1 MEIEAILATSVDDD
15 LTELVVDLFQQHG
28 TAVCA
33 YVQCLVRDWELAHDL
48 TQDAF
53 LQLYKTRA
61 RLAHVENPRAWVY
74 RIASHVAFSE
84 LKRRRRFRWLPW
96 RSAEEQAPLTW
107 IEHDETVERQV
118 IVEQTLNELPPDYRA
133 PLLLYSSYGLS
144 VREVAQALEIS
155 EGAAK
160 TRLHRARTMFR
171 EVFERTEQFENW
183 GNAKNEE

>member
-96 RSAEEQAPLTW
+96 RSADQQPRFTWVEQDQQVEQRVIMEQALG
-107 IEHDETVERQV
+107 E
-118 IVEQTLNELPPDYRA
+118 
-133 PLLLYSSYGLS
+133 
-144 VREVAQALEIS
+144 
-155 EGAAK
+155 
-160 TRLHRARTMFR
+160 
-171 EVFERTEQFENW
+171 
-183 GNAKNEE
+183 